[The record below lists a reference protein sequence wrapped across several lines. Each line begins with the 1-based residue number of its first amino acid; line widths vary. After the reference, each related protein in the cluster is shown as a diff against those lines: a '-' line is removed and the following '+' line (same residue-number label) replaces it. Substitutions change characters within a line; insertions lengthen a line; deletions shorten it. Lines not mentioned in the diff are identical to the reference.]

1 MNYVVGGVAVAILFC
16 LVFTLSI
23 VINNNSLGKTNHTA
37 IIVLGLGENR
47 ESKTVEYLWKR
58 QGVKVIFFQP
68 NWKSEEKLQD
78 KLKRLSDLID
88 KEAMG
93 NKVSLVGVSAGGSLV
108 INAFVENK
116 NKVDK
121 VITLCARLRKGEMTG
136 FRGFEER
143 TKGYPAFRD
152 SVILAEK
159 VEKLFDENDRKKIM
173 TVHAL
178 LGDELV
184 PQNTTTIEG
193 AKNITVPTGEHVI
206 SSAASLTIFSKPLVK
221 FILEK

>member
-1 MNYVVGGVAVAILFC
+1 M
-16 LVFTLSI
+16 
-23 VINNNSLGKTNHTA
+23 INNNSLGKTNHTA